1 MFEGLRYEFALRQ
14 LQKEKRRTRAWYA
27 DADSKLLK
35 EPKNLEE
42 LQNLTDVELHDM
54 QVIRDKISRVQTTFW
69 RDEAE
74 RYLLPMPAFKTD
86 SGDSWEQAAT
96 AIRYQLKPAAIA
108 ELRLAIRR
116 EKKDRRD
123 GWLPLASLAVGVM
136 GCLVAIIALLAK

>member
-1 MFEGLRYEFALRQ
+1 VFEGLRYEFALRQ

-74 RYLLPMPAFKTD
+74 RYLCQHL
-86 SGDSWEQAAT
+86 
-96 AIRYQLKPAAIA
+96 I
-108 ELRLAIRR
+108 
-116 EKKDRRD
+116 
-123 GWLPLASLAVGVM
+123 
-136 GCLVAIIALLAK
+136 